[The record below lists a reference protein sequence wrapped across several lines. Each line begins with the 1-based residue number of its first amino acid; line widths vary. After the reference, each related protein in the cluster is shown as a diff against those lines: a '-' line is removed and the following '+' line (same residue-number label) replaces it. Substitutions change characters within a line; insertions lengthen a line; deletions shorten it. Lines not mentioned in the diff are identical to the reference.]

1 VPQAGHIARD
11 RLSRVVTLSRVTV
24 NIDPL
29 VPRMQGF
36 GTTVFAEMTA
46 LAIRTGAVNLGQG
59 FPDTDGPPAMLE
71 AAVEAIRGGANQYP
85 PGPGLP
91 ELRRAVAAQRAG
103 RYGLTYDPDGE
114 VLVTVGAT
122 EAIAATLLALADAGD
137 EVIVFE
143 PYYDSYAA
151 CIALA
156 GAVRRPVTLR
166 PSGDRFTFD
175 PDELRAAVTP
185 RTRLV
190 LLNSPHN
197 PTGTVFS
204 RAELEIIADL
214 CRRHGLIAV
223 TDEVYEYLTF
233 DDVEHVPI
241 ATLPGMRERTVA
253 ISSAGKTF
261 SVTGWKTGWITAPP
275 EFVRAAQTVKQFL
288 TFTVSA
294 PYQRAVAYALGGEL
308 DWVEALRTSLQAKRD
323 RLTEGIEAAGLTAL
337 RSQGT
342 YFVQADVRP
351 LGFKDGRDFCRVLH
365 ERAGVV
371 AIPAQVFYDSAAGD
385 PYVRFAFCK
394 RDEVIDDAATRLA
407 RVTG

>member
-1 VPQAGHIARD
+1 MAQGRAYRPR
-11 RLSRVVTLSRVTV
+11 RVVTLSRVTV

-29 VPRMQGF
+29 VARMQGF

-59 FPDTDGPPAMLE
+59 FPDTDGPAKLLE
-71 AAVEAIRGGANQYP
+71 TAVEAIRGGANQYP
-85 PGPGLP
+85 PGPGVP
-91 ELRRAVAAQRAG
+91 ELRQAIAAQRAE
-103 RYGLTYDPDGE
+103 RYGLGYDPDGE

-122 EAIAATLLALADAGD
+122 EAIAATLLALAETGD

-151 CIALA
+151 IIALA

-166 PSGDRFTFD
+166 PAGGRFTFD

-185 RTRLV
+185 RTRMI

-197 PTGTVFS
+197 PTGTVFT
-204 RAELEIIADL
+204 RGELEIIADV
-214 CRRHGLIAV
+214 CREHDLVAV

-233 DDVEHVPI
+233 DGAEHVPM

-275 EFVRAAQTVKQFL
+275 AYVRAVQTVKQFL
-288 TFTVSA
+288 TFTSSV
-294 PYQRAVAYALGGEL
+294 PYQRAVAYGLREEL
-308 DWVEALRTSLQAKRD
+308 EWVAALRTALQAKRD
-323 RLTEGIEAAGLTAL
+323 RLTGGIEAAGLTAL
-337 RSQGT
+337 RTQGT

-351 LGFKDGRDFCRVLH
+351 LGFADGLGFCRALH

-371 AIPAQVFYDSAAGD
+371 AIPAQVFYDSGAGD

-394 RDEVIDDAATRLA
+394 RDEVIADASERLA
-407 RVTG
+407 RMAG